1 MGSFG
6 SGPEPIPRR
15 LVEGSQMVGAPR
27 HAGLARETLTFHVD
41 GVEQVVEIVRQPR
54 HLGGSQAYWCCPKCS
69 ALRSHLFVLDG
80 RSCAA
85 SAGSSPI
92 ARGTS
97 RVRWLARR
105 SCDAGLAARQG
116 YSRPCRASLDIG
128 APSTIGGSSASL
140 LQPRA

>member
-80 RSCAA
+80 
-85 SAGSSPI
+85 
-92 ARGTS
+92 
-97 RVRWLARR
+97 
-105 SCDAGLAARQG
+105 
-116 YSRPCRASLDIG
+116 
-128 APSTIGGSSASL
+128 SL
-140 LQPRA
+140 LCRVCGKLTHRSRHVPRAVARAAKLRRRLGGPPGLLAPPAAQASTLEPRLLSAAHRPAYLSPG